1 MSPLW
6 YDSTLQSPGSR
17 ISCLEMKFFIL
28 EWLGHCGGEGARLMG
43 LGEGDTHKC
52 KAIK

>member
-17 ISCLEMKFFIL
+17 ISCLEMKFFFIL
-28 EWLGHCGGEGARLMG
+28 ERLKNCRGEGARLMG
-43 LGEGDTHKC
+43 LGEGD
-52 KAIK
+52 IKRIS